1 MKQKKQTLPSSER
14 NIALCYARQSVT
26 KDDSDRTSIDRQ
38 VSAMQ
43 EFAATQGWIA
53 EVYVDAQGHRSG
65 RNEENRPE
73 WMRLKERL
81 SDPRVVALLCW
92 DMSRLHR
99 NLVGM
104 LATVDIC
111 NSRNITL
118 YEVKPNGGKLSPN
131 QDYLRLVIQGL
142 KDQLESRDTSDKV
155 LHGIAHRKRQGKG
168 WARPPFG
175 TVRNADGYLIPSPY
189 GVWITSDGQVIKGV
203 ANQPPADGALW
214 RGYFDAV
221 QRIYELYVQG
231 YGTDRISRLMNDD
244 GYMFCDRGYEPVAFE
259 SDDIRR
265 IVSSWPTY
273 GGNTQGGRAQD
284 KRFFQAD
291 IESVSLYPERALF
304 DVGFLRQ
311 VGNMLK
317 ERSLQPR
324 QKGLSE
330 QDHVY
335 PLAELVYCAHCEAA
349 AQTANNP
356 KLRSRLT
363 GKSQN
368 RYRHRPGVK
377 CDCKAKSVSSE
388 VIEGQFGQ
396 ILERLSLKQ
405 EYVDVVKAAMLQA
418 AIANDAEQADF
429 EKVRNERIAKY
440 QRQIEAAR
448 DLYLNAEL
456 EREDYLARRQKAER
470 EIELLRAQVRPVDED
485 LANIEQVNTLLENL
499 RMFWEVGTTEER
511 NITARLLLESLV
523 YDLDLKRFTGINL
536 KPWACKYLQYAM
548 AVGEMLEMGTQVTP
562 TGIKG
567 SRRFITGMTLLLKAS

>member
-1 MKQKKQTLPSSER
+1 MKRKKLTLPSSER

-26 KDDSDRTSIDRQ
+26 KNDGDKTSIDRQ
-38 VSAMQ
+38 VSAVTA
-43 EFAATQGWIA
+43 FAAQQGWVT
-53 EVYVDAQGHRSG
+53 EVFVDAQGHRSG
-65 RNEENRPE
+65 RHEENRPE
-73 WMRLKERL
+73 WLRLKERL
-81 SDPRVVALLCW
+81 DDPRVAALLCW
-92 DMSRLHR
+92 DISRLHR
-99 NLVGM
+99 NLGR
-104 LATVDIC
+104 LLSTIESC
-111 NSRNITL
+111 ISRNIDL
-118 YEVKPNGGKLSPN
+118 YEVKPNGGKVNLN
-131 QDYLRLVIQGL
+131 GDFLRLIFQGM

-175 TVRNADGYLIPSPY
+175 TVRNAEGYLMPSPY
-189 GVWITSDGQVIKGV
+189 GVWITAEGEVVKG
-203 ANQPPADGALW
+203 AADQPPMNGALW

-221 QRIYELYVQG
+221 QRILELYVQG
-231 YGTDRISRLMNDD
+231 YGTDRISRLMNDE
-244 GYMFCDRGYEPVAFE
+244 GYMFCDRAHEPVAFE

-273 GGNTQGGRAQD
+273 GGDTQGGRAQD

-291 IESVSLYPERALF
+291 VESVVLYPEWALF

-311 VGNMLK
+311 VGCMLK

-324 QKGLSE
+324 QKGLSG

-335 PLAELVYCAHCEAA
+335 PLAELVYCAQCEAA
-349 AQTANNP
+349 AQAANNP

-377 CDCKAKSVSSE
+377 CDCKAKSVSSD

-396 ILERLSLKQ
+396 ILERLSLKR

-418 AIANDAEQADF
+418 AIASDAEQADF
-429 EKVRNERIAKY
+429 ERVRNERIAKY

-485 LANIEQVNTLLENL
+485 LANIEEVNTLLENL

-511 NITARLLLESLV
+511 NITTRLLLESLV
-523 YDLDLKRFTGINL
+523 YDLDLKRFTRITL

-548 AVGEMLEMGTQVTP
+548 AVGEMLEMGTHMTP
-562 TGIKG
+562 TGLEPV
-567 SRRFITGMTLLLKAS
+567 SSP